1 MKRSLLAIA
10 MTVVIATPSA
20 FATTL
25 ESENQKLS
33 YSFGLMIADQLKGN
47 FADLDVKTFAAAI
60 TDVYAGKESQLDKKQ
75 VEAVLQKFQEKQMA
89 AQKLAAE
96 KAAIEGQAAAAKIAK
111 VNIEEG
117 KKFLA
122 KNGKRKG
129 VITTKSGLQVEIT
142 SRGKGAKPTLADT
155 VVVHYAGTTIDG
167 VEFDSSIKR
176 KKPATFPLGGVIAG
190 WKEGIQLLPVGSKAK
205 LYIPSSIGYG
215 LQGAGE
221 HIGPGATLIFDV
233 ELIEI
238 VKKEVPVEDKEK
250 APKSK

>member
-10 MTVVIATPSA
+10 MTAIIATPSA

-33 YSFGLMIADQLKGN
+33 YSFGLMVANQMKGN
-47 FADLDVKTFAAAI
+47 FADLDVKIFAAAVADI
-60 TDVYAGKESQLDKKQ
+60 YAGKESQLDKKE
-75 VEAVLQKFQEKQMA
+75 VEAVLQKFQEKQLA
-89 AQKLAAE
+89 AQKLAAK
-96 KAAIEGQAAAAKIAK
+96 KAAVEAQAAAEKIAK

-122 KNGKRKG
+122 ENGKRKG

-142 SRGKGAKPTLADT
+142 TRGTGAKPTLADT

-176 KKPATFPLGGVIAG
+176 KTPATFPLGGVIAG

-215 LQGAGE
+215 LQGAGGE
-221 HIGPGATLIFDV
+221 IGPGATLIFEV

-238 VKKEVPVEDKEK
+238 VKKEAPVEEK